1 MHPVSGPDSLQN
13 HFTHLAGME
22 NGRCN
27 WPRGKVIGGSS
38 VLNYML
44 YVRGN
49 RKDYDHWAALGNPGW
64 SYDEVLHYFKKSE
77 DNRNP
82 YLAGTKY
89 HGKGGY
95 LTVQEAPWRTP
106 LATVFV
112 EAGVEMGYDN
122 RDCNGEFQTGF
133 MIPQGTIR
141 RGSRCS
147 SAKAFLRPIRR
158 RPNLHIAMKS
168 HVTKVLVDPRSKR
181 AYGVRFK
188 RDNKLW
194 EVRARKEII
203 MSAGAINS
211 PHILQLSGIGP
222 AWHLHEHRIPVVA
235 DLPVGENLQDHY
247 GSGALAFTIDQPI
260 SLVQTRYENIP
271 SVLKYVLFGTGPLTV
286 LGGVEGLAWIPT
298 KFVNRTD
305 DFPDIELHFVSGT
318 PGSDGGRQIRKVHGL
333 NDEIWQA
340 YRPLAFKDTWCVI
353 PMLLRP
359 YSRGS
364 VRLKNRNPFD
374 KPLIYAGYF
383 KDPRDLKTMVEA
395 QKFVLAMAQTKS
407 FRRVGTKFWDKRLI
421 PGCVHHKPWSD
432 DYWACCAQHYTAT
445 IYHYSGTAKMGTP
458 DDPESVVNHE
468 LKVYGVR
475 GLRVIDTSIMPR
487 VVSGNTNAPAMMIG
501 EKGADLIK
509 QYWYQG
515 QRHQRSIR
523 KRSAMSSEES
533 ARHDEELFLDWPAK
547 WVECSSKQKPDDES

>member
-1 MHPVSGPDSLQN
+1 MQN
-13 HFTHLAGME
+13 HFIHLAGME

-168 HVTKVLVDPRSKR
+168 HVT
-181 AYGVRFK
+181 YTQ
-188 RDNKLW
+188 KL
-194 EVRARKEII
+194 
-203 MSAGAINS
+203 
-211 PHILQLSGIGP
+211 
-222 AWHLHEHRIPVVA
+222 
-235 DLPVGENLQDHY
+235 
-247 GSGALAFTIDQPI
+247 
-260 SLVQTRYENIP
+260 
-271 SVLKYVLFGTGPLTV
+271 
-286 LGGVEGLAWIPT
+286 
-298 KFVNRTD
+298 
-305 DFPDIELHFVSGT
+305 
-318 PGSDGGRQIRKVHGL
+318 
-333 NDEIWQA
+333 
-340 YRPLAFKDTWCVI
+340 
-353 PMLLRP
+353 
-359 YSRGS
+359 
-364 VRLKNRNPFD
+364 
-374 KPLIYAGYF
+374 
-383 KDPRDLKTMVEA
+383 
-395 QKFVLAMAQTKS
+395 
-407 FRRVGTKFWDKRLI
+407 
-421 PGCVHHKPWSD
+421 
-432 DYWACCAQHYTAT
+432 
-445 IYHYSGTAKMGTP
+445 
-458 DDPESVVNHE
+458 
-468 LKVYGVR
+468 
-475 GLRVIDTSIMPR
+475 
-487 VVSGNTNAPAMMIG
+487 
-501 EKGADLIK
+501 
-509 QYWYQG
+509 
-515 QRHQRSIR
+515 
-523 KRSAMSSEES
+523 
-533 ARHDEELFLDWPAK
+533 
-547 WVECSSKQKPDDES
+547 